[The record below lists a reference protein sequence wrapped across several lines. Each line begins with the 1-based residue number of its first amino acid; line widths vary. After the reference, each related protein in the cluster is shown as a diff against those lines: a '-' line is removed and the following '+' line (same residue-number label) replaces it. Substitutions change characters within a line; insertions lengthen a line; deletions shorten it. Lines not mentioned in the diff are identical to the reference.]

1 MNLYGHQNGKDG
13 FVFSLSMTLTC
24 TFRRI
29 YDRVKIPLCK
39 NYNLQECK
47 SSLIWV
53 QICFRVLFKG
63 GVLHVIGKLSY
74 IYIIKLQIF
83 IIFLTLLLINNILN
97 ILMFTPSPHIPRT
110 LNKIYRYFALYLIL

>member
-13 FVFSLSMTLTC
+13 VVFSLSMTLTC

-74 IYIIKLQIF
+74 IYIIKLQLNLHYLSY
-83 IIFLTLLLINNILN
+83 LTFN
-97 ILMFTPSPHIPRT
+97 
-110 LNKIYRYFALYLIL
+110 

>member
-47 SSLIWV
+47 SSLILGPNLLSGFIQGRGITCYWKTFIYLYN
-53 QICFRVLFKG
+53 QTAN
-63 GVLHVIGKLSY
+63 LHYFSY
-74 IYIIKLQIF
+74 
-83 IIFLTLLLINNILN
+83 LTFN
-97 ILMFTPSPHIPRT
+97 
-110 LNKIYRYFALYLIL
+110 